1 MRFFRKRVDPQEQ
14 ALNSRILELEALSPF
29 HLKRS
34 LEEVHEFFHGYVIE
48 RIPYLSTQGPFPGIC
63 FICQKEVL
71 FEIDRGEGSNPV
83 NWRESMQC
91 PDCEMINRWRSC
103 IHLFHQFRRPE
114 TDSGVYLTEALSPIA
129 NYLQSRFP
137 GITTSEYF
145 EGAGRGKSV
154 FRKGRRIR
162 NEDVTQ
168 LSFSSDSLDCVLSFD
183 VLEHVPDY
191 KGALGEFCRVL
202 KDGGKLILTVP
213 FNFEQETRVRAVLE
227 ADGSVTHLEEPC
239 YHGDPLS
246 KKGVLAYYDF
256 GAALME
262 DMRAAG
268 FSDVGLACFC
278 SNLWG
283 YPGANVAFVAEK

>member
-1 MRFFRKRVDPQEQ
+1 MRFFRKRVDPREQ
-14 ALNSRILELEALSPF
+14 ALNSRMLEVEALSPF

-34 LEEVHEFFHGYVIE
+34 FEEVHEYFHGYVIE
-48 RIPYLSTQGPFPGIC
+48 KIPYLSTQGPFPGIC

-71 FEIDRGEGSNPV
+71 FEIERASDGSPV
-83 NWRESMQC
+83 NWRESMKC

-103 IHLFHQFRRPE
+103 IHLFHEFYRPD
-114 TDSGVYLTEALSPIA
+114 TDSGIYLTEALTPIA
-129 NYLQSRFP
+129 SYLRSRFP
-137 GITTSEYF
+137 NITTSEYI
-145 EGAGRGKSV
+145 EGAHPGKSV
-154 FRKGRRIR
+154 FRRGRRIR

-168 LSFSSDSLDCVLSFD
+168 LSFASGSLDCILSFD

-191 KGALGEFCRVL
+191 KSALGEFSRVL
-202 KDGGKLILTVP
+202 KNGGKLILTVP
-213 FNFEQETRVRAVLE
+213 FNFERDTLVRAVLE
-227 ADGSVTHLEEPC
+227 ADGSVTHLAEPC

-246 KKGVLAYYDF
+246 KEGVLAYYDF
-256 GAALME
+256 GASLMD

-283 YPGANVAFVAEK
+283 YPGANVAFIAEK